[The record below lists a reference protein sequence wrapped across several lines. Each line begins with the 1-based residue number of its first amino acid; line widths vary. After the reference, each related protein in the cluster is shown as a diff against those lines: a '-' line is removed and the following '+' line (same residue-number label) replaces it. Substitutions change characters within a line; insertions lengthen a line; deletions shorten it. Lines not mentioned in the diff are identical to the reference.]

1 MGSYLL
7 DTNVVLRLMDRHA
20 PEHPVCRRAVERLR
34 IQGESL
40 CLAPQVLVEFWAVAT
55 RPPPPQANGF
65 GWTPDYTFKQVLNL
79 RRFFTMYPESPEL
92 FNHWLKLV
100 RQHNVCGRRVHD
112 ARIAA
117 FMKLH
122 GIDCILTLNPSDF
135 RNLGVKILDPNDI

>member
-1 MGSYLL
+1 MGLYLL

-20 PEHPVCRRAVERLR
+20 PEHLVCRRAVERLR

-79 RRFFTMYPESPEL
+79 CRFFALYPEKPEL
-92 FNHWLKLV
+92 FDHWLKSSGFSGYTVKNLHKS
-100 RQHNVCGRRVHD
+100 RTCLNV
-112 ARIAA
+112 
-117 FMKLH
+117 
-122 GIDCILTLNPSDF
+122 
-135 RNLGVKILDPNDI
+135 